1 MGRDHEYKLWV
12 IHKDKEQ
19 LQNLRKFITKRIKAC
34 EEMSSFTELL
44 EENGVDIPK
53 GDWPR
58 KTWTE
63 ARKFDYEGC
72 FKIGKIEAYEYQ
84 NLSFKEIFEVK
95 ELPCLPISEDDFSEI
110 PCGYR
115 FKIEHER
122 VEGYAR
128 IPFVGDDDE
137 LPSVISYLFEEVPD
151 VQIRGFFKSHYSPE
165 CAGKIKNNTREWSFP
180 VIDLDC
186 YGNSSEFSVQTAVD
200 SLQSEGLIPIHG
212 FCSVAESLIKN
223 ATFIRKKLLKFYTK
237 EEIPFDSQGKY
248 NLPDNFLEDLEDMTF
263 EIDCLTFALEE
274 ISVQQA
280 TAITKFKGSY
290 IELPQLKSIPP
301 KAVDI
306 LSRFEGTMILSYK
319 LALQLFVKFDL
330 DKKLKCIKKGLLYSL
345 EHFGGDDLV
354 SEIENITNLSPALA
368 RFLVEDIDPGIF
380 DYQLSLN
387 KIEALSASTAQI
399 LSSFEGSVL
408 CGLREISD
416 STCSKLSNF
425 KGKLFL
431 ENLKNISLSQAKSLS
446 KCFDGL
452 TWKYTDDISVLHLG
466 IIQLSEEVAEALS
479 CINGKL
485 VFSNLSK
492 LTPQAALKLSTSKFS
507 LSFGSWNLEKST
519 INICDKSFE
528 NLSSGQTDELGFFN
542 TEILTDAAAE
552 SLSKYK
558 GDDLFLNGLT
568 QLSDAAAESLSK
580 FKGDLCLIGLTQL
593 SDAAAESLSKCKGN
607 LSLLGL
613 ERMSAKST
621 KAFSKMN
628 PDYLSLSGEMRKKVN
643 KYK

>member
-1 MGRDHEYKLWV
+1 
-12 IHKDKEQ
+12 
-19 LQNLRKFITKRIKAC
+19 
-34 EEMSSFTELL
+34 
-44 EENGVDIPK
+44 
-53 GDWPR
+53 
-58 KTWTE
+58 
-63 ARKFDYEGC
+63 
-72 FKIGKIEAYEYQ
+72 
-84 NLSFKEIFEVK
+84 
-95 ELPCLPISEDDFSEI
+95 
-110 PCGYR
+110 
-115 FKIEHER
+115 
-122 VEGYAR
+122 
-128 IPFVGDDDE
+128 VGDDDE
-137 LPSVISYLFEEVPD
+137 LPSAISYLFEEVPD
-151 VQIRGFFKSHYSPE
+151 VQIRGFFKSLYPPE

-180 VIDLDC
+180 VIDLDSC
-186 YGNSSEFSVQTAVD
+186 CQFSEFSVQTAVD

-237 EEIPFDSQGKY
+237 EEIPFDSHGKY

-263 EIDCLTFALEE
+263 EIDYLSFALEE

-330 DKKLKCIKKGLLYSL
+330 VKKLKCIKKGLLYKL
-345 EHFGGDDLV
+345 EHFDWDDLD

-368 RFLVEDIDPGIF
+368 RFLVEDIDPEILF
-380 DYQLSLN
+380 YQLSLN
-387 KIEALSASTAQI
+387 KIEALSASTAQV
-399 LSSFEGSVL
+399 LSSFEGSISL
-408 CGLREISD
+408 NGLREISD

-425 KGKLFL
+425 KGSELVL
-431 ENLKNISLSQAKSLS
+431 ENLKKISLSQAKSLS

-452 TWKYTDDISVLHLG
+452 TFEDPADISVLFLG
-466 IIQLSEEVAEALS
+466 IIHLSEEVAEALS

-507 LSFGSWNLEKST
+507 LSFGSWDLEKAREST
-519 INICDKSFE
+519 IDICDKSFE
-528 NLSSGQTDELGFFN
+528 YLSSGQTDELGFFN

-558 GDDLFLNGLT
+558 GDDLSLDGLSLLSDKAADSLSKVKGDLSLRGLCE
-568 QLSDAAAESLSK
+568 LSDAAAEYFSLHSGSLFLPRVTK
-580 FKGDLCLIGLTQL
+580 L
-593 SDAAAESLSKCKGN
+593 SDVAVQKLSHKKGK
-607 LSLLGL
+607 LFLYGL
-613 ERMSAKST
+613 ERMSAKSA

-628 PDYLSLSGEMRKKVN
+628 PDYLYLKGEMRKKVN